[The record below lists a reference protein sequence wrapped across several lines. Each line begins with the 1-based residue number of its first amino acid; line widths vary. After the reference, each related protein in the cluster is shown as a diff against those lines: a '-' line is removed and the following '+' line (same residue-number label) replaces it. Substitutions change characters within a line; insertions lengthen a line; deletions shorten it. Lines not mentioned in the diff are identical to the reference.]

1 MDEEAG
7 GAGTPVDRRVLL
19 LLLGAVL
26 AAFTGQQLLGPVLA
40 PLSRE
45 LRLGEVQLGVVI
57 TTAAAVLTVAS
68 LFWGRV
74 CDRWGHRR
82 VLLTGLTLCTAGLAG
97 FAAVAAWAIGT
108 ENPPAAAVLTG
119 MIVMRS
125 LLFGFGVGA
134 VPVAALAYVAAATVG
149 ETERTRAV
157 SLVGAAQAFAL
168 VLGPGVGGLLAAGT
182 LLGPLYLAPVVLA
195 LITVVVA
202 VVLPRDTRAA
212 AARRRTSPP
221 ARTLSPLDPR
231 LRRFLAIGFLLFLS
245 LGTIQIVLGFLIQD
259 RLRLDATAT
268 AAATGGAGFATGL
281 VLVAV
286 QGGLV
291 PRLRW
296 GPVRLLRVGSPVAA
310 VGFGLLAVGPDF
322 WSMTA
327 GMMVAALGLGMALP
341 GYTAGPTLA
350 LDPAEQGAVA
360 GLVNATNGSTFVVGP
375 MIGTALYAAWPALPV
390 ALSSLLCLAA
400 GALLV
405 RPFRPTAPVAE
416 MSVVEREQG

>member
-1 MDEEAG
+1 MDDQGG
-7 GAGTPVDRRVLL
+7 GAGSPVDRRVLL

-26 AAFTGQQLLGPVLA
+26 AAFTGQQLLGPVLP

-45 LRLGEVQLGVVI
+45 LRLGEVQLGIVI
-57 TTAAAVLTVAS
+57 TTAAAVLTLAS

-82 VLLTGLTLCTAGLAG
+82 VLLTGLTLCTVGLAG
-97 FAAVAAWAIGT
+97 FAAVAAWATAT
-108 ENPPAAAVLTG
+108 EDPPAAVVITG

-134 VPVAALAYVAAATVG
+134 VPVAALAYVGAATTG
-149 ETERTRAV
+149 EAERTRAV
-157 SLVGAAQAFAL
+157 SLVGAAQAFSL
-168 VLGPGVGGLLAAGT
+168 VLGPGVGGLLAAAT

-202 VVLPRDTRAA
+202 VVLPRGTRSDAT
-212 AARRRTSPP
+212 ARRTLP
-221 ARTLSPLDPR
+221 ARTLSPFDPR
-231 LRRFLAIGFLLFLS
+231 LRRFLAIGFFLFLS
-245 LGTIQIVLGFLIQD
+245 LGAIQMVLGFLFQD
-259 RLRLDATAT
+259 RLGLDARAA

-296 GPVRLLRVGSPVAA
+296 GPLRLLRVGAPIAA
-310 VGFGLLAVGPDF
+310 VGFGLLAVAPGF

-350 LDPAEQGAVA
+350 VGPAEQGAVA
-360 GLVNATNGSTFVVGP
+360 GLINATNGSTFIIGP
-375 MIGTALYAAWPALPV
+375 LVGTALYGAGPALPV
-390 ALSSLLCLAA
+390 ALSAVLCLAA
-400 GALLV
+400 CALLV
-405 RPFRPTAPVAE
+405 APIRRAAPAAGVPVPE
-416 MSVVEREQG
+416 